1 MDLLLNCPSPQKK
14 PNKNETQ
21 KRQFFSCDQIN
32 IRRLLDFLNSFL
44 ISREEK
50 VFTREKSKTYVE
62 ADVVSLSQSNTD
74 WFVCYC

>member
-1 MDLLLNCPSPQKK
+1 MDLLLNCPSPKK
-14 PNKNETQ
+14 NPIKM
-21 KRQFFSCDQIN
+21 KPKKDKFFSCDQIN
-32 IRRLLDFLNSFL
+32 IRRLLDFLNTFL